1 MDNETIL
8 TMVTAGLIILL
19 CVLGVINVSDS
30 ENNEEDDGEM

>member
-8 TMVTAGLIILL
+8 AMITAGLIIIF